1 MFETYYLLKWIL
13 KSTRG
18 LCVLLAHS
26 IAKAKGRSW
35 YRIVSDSIGLDCAQK
50 GKLSRE
56 ELEMQVLGS
65 MATLGT
71 TILHNLAPESCSRSR
86 RFSTYS
92 SSTVRYLQHLRIIL
106 GRQTSLSRSRG
117 QKVAPG

>member
-13 KSTRG
+13 KSKRG
-18 LCVLLAHS
+18 VRVLLAHS
-26 IAKAKGRSW
+26 IAKGKGRSW
-35 YRIVSDSIGLDCAQK
+35 YRSVSDSIGLDCAQK

-56 ELEMQVLGS
+56 KLEMQVLGS

-71 TILHNLAPESCSRSR
+71 IILHNLAPESTADG
-86 RFSTYS
+86 FQHST
-92 SSTVRYLQHLRIIL
+92 STVRYLQHLRIIL